1 MFSNMKIG
9 VRLTLG
15 FAIVLALMALM
26 AQMAQMALMTFM
38 AALALTGFQGM
49 SGVDERLNEIVTDN
63 VYKT

>member
-1 MFSNMKIG
+1 MFSNMKTG

-15 FAIVLALMALM
+15 FVVVM
-26 AQMAQMALMTFM
+26 AQMAQMTFM
-38 AALALTGFQGM
+38 AALALGGIQGM

>member
-1 MFSNMKIG
+1 MFSNMKTG

-15 FAIVLALMALM
+15 FVVVM
-26 AQMAQMALMTFM
+26 AQMAQMTFM

>member
-1 MFSNMKIG
+1 MFSSMTTD
-9 VRLTLG
+9 VRLALG

-26 AQMAQMALMTFM
+26 TLM
-38 AALALTGFQGM
+38 AALALTGIQGM

>member
-15 FAIVLALMALM
+15 FVVVM
-26 AQMAQMALMTFM
+26 AQMAQMAQMTFM
-38 AALALTGFQGM
+38 AALALTGMQGM

>member
-1 MFSNMKIG
+1 MFSNMRIG

-15 FAIVLALMALM
+15 FAIVLALMAM
-26 AQMAQMALMTFM
+26 M
-38 AALALTGFQGM
+38 AALALTGIQGM

>member
-15 FAIVLALMALM
+15 FAIELAL
-26 AQMAQMALMTFM
+26 MALMTFM
-38 AALALTGFQGM
+38 AALALRGIQGM